1 MYAIM
6 PKYATSSTLEVLAAR
21 DKLRLYLR
29 QEGCSESELARR
41 SGIPQ
46 YSISRFLNGRTKS
59 LTPSVAKML
68 NYANIGIARDIDRLC
83 DEPIIKAALS
93 NAWNGTDQGMER
105 IASALNALAPLLRS

>member
-6 PKYATSSTLEVLAAR
+6 PKYAIPTPPEVLAAR

-29 QEGCSESELARR
+29 QNGCSESELARR

-46 YSISRFLNGRTKS
+46 YAISRFVNGRTKS
-59 LTPSVAKML
+59 MTPGVSKML
-68 NYANIGIARDIDRLC
+68 TYANIGINRDIERLC
-83 DEPIIKAALS
+83 DEPVIKSALS
-93 NAWNGTDQGMER
+93 NAWDGTDQGVER